1 MNYDVKPVAAVFH
14 PSPTAKLGRRAQCVG
29 CAGSTT
35 CETRGETGHG
45 CRGGS
50 QFQSMAGLPLECN
63 VSQSAFTF
71 AAASTPPVMVR
82 QVDIK

>member
-1 MNYDVKPVAAVFH
+1 MYH
-14 PSPTAKLGRRAQCVG
+14 PSPTAKLDCRAQCVG

-35 CETRGETGHG
+35 CEIRGETGHG
-45 CRGGS
+45 CCSGS
-50 QFQSMAGLPLECN
+50 QLQPMAGLPLECN
-63 VSQSAFTF
+63 VSQSAFTS